1 MKLRCSKCDYE
12 FDAIADK
19 EFIYCPNCGFKNTN
33 VSYDD
38 TSEKIVELLDKVKE
52 RIREK
57 DLKKA
62 IFLLETVLEIDPRNE
77 EANYVYKNLKSK
89 LKLRIIN
96 SPNVFIQD
104 NINGTFYKKNY
115 FIDGKNIM
123 QIKDSG
129 EERLITPI
137 GEHSLD
143 IQVNGSNIF
152 SSKFH
157 ISNSNTKIFIY
168 TFHNSIDGG
177 YLCSIETEDSK

>member
-77 EANYVYKNLKSK
+77 EANYVYKNLKS
-89 LKLRIIN
+89 
-96 SPNVFIQD
+96 